1 MRDTTLFG
9 RKRGLLLVLAFGCVG
24 AILLVAIAY
33 RLYAPSVDEVSSD
46 DEVYEV
52 YSTAIKELFLKGGGA
67 ELSTT
72 LVVVKD
78 QSVSYRWEGWNEPTK
93 RTQGWAKS
101 GIAVNDRTLKDFKRK
116 NEDPVLVEPFFHL
129 PATYS
134 MISDEELQSYFKS
147 GRSWRDFYENHPGAI
162 GYIVLSSVGF
172 NPEHDQAFLYLQV
185 VCGNRCGKGF
195 YVLLGKDGGTWSV
208 QYADLLW
215 VS

>member
-1 MRDTTLFG
+1 LA
-9 RKRGLLLVLAFGCVG
+9 LAFGCVG
-24 AILLVAIAY
+24 AILLLAVAYLVY
-33 RLYAPSVDEVSSD
+33 RPSVDEVTPD

-52 YSTAIKELFLKGGGA
+52 YSAAIKKLFLKESGA

-72 LVVVKD
+72 LVVIKD
-78 QSVSYRWEGWNEPTK
+78 QTVSYRWEGWTEPTK
-93 RTQGWAKS
+93 RTQGWARS
-101 GIAVNDRTLKDFKRK
+101 GIAVNNRTLKDFKLK
-116 NEDPVLVEPFFHL
+116 NEDSVLVEPAFRL

-134 MISDEELQSYFKS
+134 MISDEELQSHFKNL
-147 GRSWRDFYENHPGAI
+147 RSWGDFYENHPGAI

>member
-1 MRDTTLFG
+1 MAWRTVLQATTVAPRWLDLREHCALEGHLISSVQDCVMRDTTLFG

-93 RTQGWAKS
+93 RTQ
-101 GIAVNDRTLKDFKRK
+101 
-116 NEDPVLVEPFFHL
+116 
-129 PATYS
+129 
-134 MISDEELQSYFKS
+134 
-147 GRSWRDFYENHPGAI
+147 
-162 GYIVLSSVGF
+162 
-172 NPEHDQAFLYLQV
+172 
-185 VCGNRCGKGF
+185 
-195 YVLLGKDGGTWSV
+195 
-208 QYADLLW
+208 
-215 VS
+215 